1 MARLHVHALRRVRTP
16 HVVAAVCD
24 TSEASASGLAELAG
38 AVAYGS
44 LADLLREAKPH
55 VVHVCTPPGM
65 HFAPAPP
72 ALPPGAPRDREKP
85 VVEGEAETRGLPRAP
100 TAPGPL
106 AVPG

>member
-55 VVHVCTPPGM
+55 VVHVCTPPGL
-65 HFAPAPP
+65 HFAPARP
-72 ALPPGAPRDREKP
+72 ALLAGAHAYVEKP
-85 VVEGEAETRGLPRAP
+85 LVEGEAQAREPLGLATGRGLLGCA
-100 TAPGPL
+100 G
-106 AVPG
+106 

>member
-44 LADLLREAKPH
+44 LAGLLRGGKPD

-72 ALPPGAPRDREKP
+72 ALLAGAPGFGGKP
-85 VVEGEAETRGLPRAP
+85 VVRVGAETPRVIRPSPRRGL
-100 TAPGPL
+100 
-106 AVPG
+106 